1 MFVNLTNHPSSAW
14 SDGQRQAA
22 LQYGEIQDF
31 PFPVIDPASPTKD
44 VGTLAD
50 RTVEEIKRL
59 DNAPVVHI
67 MGEMTFTYAVV
78 SRLKALGITCVAS
91 TTERDTVIG
100 SDGRKISVFKFVRFR
115 EY

>member
-22 LQYGEIQDF
+22 LRYGEIIDL

-44 VGTLAD
+44 VGILAD
-50 RTVEEIKRL
+50 RTVEEIKHL
-59 DNAPVVHI
+59 DDSPVVHI

-78 SRLKALGITCVAS
+78 ARLKALGITCVAS

-100 SDGRKISVFKFVRFR
+100 PDGRKISTFKFVRFR